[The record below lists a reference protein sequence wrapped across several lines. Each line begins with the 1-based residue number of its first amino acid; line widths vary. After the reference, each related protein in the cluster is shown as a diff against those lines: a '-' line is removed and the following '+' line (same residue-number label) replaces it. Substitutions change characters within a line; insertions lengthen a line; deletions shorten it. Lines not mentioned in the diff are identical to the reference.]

1 MSSIV
6 IAGDTSGSI
15 TLQAP
20 LVAGTNTVT
29 LPATTGYLFVTP
41 TSGTLNTASGGTGLT
56 TFTSGG
62 AMYATSTSALTT
74 GTLPLTAGGTGAT
87 TASTALSN
95 LGGTTTGKAIAM
107 TIVFGGG

>member
-29 LPATTGYLFVTP
+29 LPATTGYLFVNP
-41 TSGTLNTASGGTGLT
+41 TAS
-56 TFTSGG
+56 SV
-62 AMYATSTSALTT
+62 AIAN
-74 GTLPLTAGGTGAT
+74 GGTGAT